1 MGKFAASSF
10 QAWILLLQL
19 TLPVVSG
26 VISPKASLLDLSYK
40 HYLEPSVFEE
50 VIRASLWDLEGA
62 ERPNSLQVDISCSV
76 LGNEAGMKGI
86 LHALLPTEPSAD
98 APVEL
103 HLSSRKNQVT
113 PKIMDGLFQLLL
125 SANNN
130 NITTSNNT
138 AANTTTENGSVVEGA
153 NATSGNGTAANIIID
168 ATESATITS
177 PERLRPWIMNTLD
190 VGWNELQPNVPGWKS
205 FLKSLQ
211 KLLQSRDLCP
221 QTICLDRCGL
231 GPGAC
236 RAIGKVRLACA
247 TFCVV

>member
-50 VIRASLWDLEGA
+50 VIRASLWDLEGS
-62 ERPNSLQVDISCSV
+62 ERPDILQVDISCSV
-76 LGNEAGMKGI
+76 LGNEAGMEGI
-86 LHALLPTEPSAD
+86 LHALLPTEPSAN

-130 NITTSNNT
+130 NNT

-153 NATSGNGTAANIIID
+153 NATSGNGTTANNID
-168 ATESATITS
+168 ATESVTITS

-221 QTICLDRCGL
+221 QKIRLDRCGL